1 MTRRVFLGLS
11 ACAVAALGILR
22 FRHSRALAARVV
34 AAGPPP
40 IVTIVEFSDAGV
52 RLGVVQVP
60 KIVKSDDEW
69 RKQLSSGAYDIT
81 RYADTEIP
89 YSGEYWNLDDK
100 GLYRCV
106 DCGTALFS
114 SETKFESGTGWPSF
128 WAPIAKENIDEVL
141 DRGLGVARTAV
152 SCKRCD
158 GHLGH
163 VFDDG
168 PEPTGLR
175 YCMNSVA
182 LRFVKIGEC
191 ATKAESKS
199 AAKSKEPARR
209 PVGSLRAGRRYGLAV
224 EALERA
230 RSTAGLRVSL
240 VWDDDF
246 VLFDFAVWHGVD
258 REDDCLLRE
267 FNLVIVIDHAAAMAC
282 GFEG

>member
-1 MTRRVFLGLS
+1 MTRRVFLGLL
-11 ACAVAALGILR
+11 ACAIAGLGILR
-22 FRHSRALAARVV
+22 FRHSRTLAAKLV

-40 IVTIVEFSDAGV
+40 IISIVEFSDAGV

-81 RYADTEIP
+81 RFADTEIP
-89 YSGEYWNLDDK
+89 YSGEYWNLHDK

-106 DCGTALFS
+106 CCGTALFS

-128 WAPIAKENIDEVL
+128 WAPIAKENIDEVE
-141 DRGLGVARTAV
+141 DRSLGVARTAV
-152 SCKRCD
+152 SCRRCD

-182 LRFVKIGEC
+182 LRFVKIG
-191 ATKAESKS
+191 
-199 AAKSKEPARR
+199 
-209 PVGSLRAGRRYGLAV
+209 
-224 EALERA
+224 
-230 RSTAGLRVSL
+230 
-240 VWDDDF
+240 
-246 VLFDFAVWHGVD
+246 
-258 REDDCLLRE
+258 
-267 FNLVIVIDHAAAMAC
+267 
-282 GFEG
+282 